1 MAYTTIDDP
10 SLYFTLKLYTST
22 YSSGSGTGATIN
34 VTLDATED
42 FAVDL
47 VWIKC
52 RSVGDNHL
60 IADRVRGANKNLHSN
75 TDDAEATNTD
85 EVTAFGDDGFTVGNN
100 DTVNRDGASSP
111 YVSWCWKESATSG
124 FDIITWS
131 GNDSNRT
138 IAHSLSTAPK
148 MIFCKR
154 RDSAD
159 TWWTY
164 NETVGAGGQLYL
176 NGNAASGSDGGV
188 LWNTTAPTSSVFSL
202 GTNTGVNGSSGTYVA
217 YAFADVQGFSK
228 VSGSYTGNGNADGA
242 FIYTGFRPAWVII
255 KRTDSTNGWEIYDSK
270 RAGYN
275 NNNINLR
282 ADTTAADDATA
293 ERVDLHSN
301 GFKMRA
307 SSNGV
312 NANGASYIYAAF
324 AEAPFVNSNGVP
336 CNAR

>member
-1 MAYTTIDDP
+1 MAAYTTIDDP

-34 VTLDATED
+34 VTLDATDD

-75 TDDAEATNTD
+75 TNDTETTNTD

-228 VSGSYTGNGNADGA
+228 VGSFTGNGNTDGT
-242 FIYTGFRPAWVII
+242 FVFLGFRPAWIMI
-255 KRTDSTNGWEIYDSK
+255 KRTDGANSWVIYDNK
-270 RAGYN
+270 REGYN
-275 NNNINLR
+275 VDNDPLQANGGN
-282 ADTTAADDATA
+282 AEGTSDDI
-293 ERVDLHSN
+293 DFLSN
-301 GFKMRA
+301 GFKMRTSGA
-307 SSNGV
+307 GENGS
-312 NANGASYIYAAF
+312 GSSYIYMAF
-324 AEAPFVNSNGVP
+324 AHSPFVNSNGVP